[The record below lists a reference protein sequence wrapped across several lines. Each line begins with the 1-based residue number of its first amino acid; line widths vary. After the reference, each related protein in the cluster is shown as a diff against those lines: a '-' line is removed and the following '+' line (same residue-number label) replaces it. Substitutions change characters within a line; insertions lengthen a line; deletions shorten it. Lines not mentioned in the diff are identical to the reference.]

1 MDTSTKRER
10 LPEIARAA
18 TEPSARGAQLR
29 RRMVAVGGFSLLVI
43 GFLVAVGAG
52 RLVAFLLL
60 VVAGGCLGYALVRR
74 LRGGAKTNLRVR
86 EQLGAVTHRPLE
98 ELRRR
103 RQANGERAEETR
115 RREQVSRLNAQGVEL
130 RRANEPDAA
139 AEAHRA
145 ALDLARSVDDPA
157 TEALTLNNLAL
168 ALGHSGQEHEAIEHF
183 DEAAAILRRI
193 EDEHHEGQVLA
204 NLGLLHGRS
213 GRREQAVYCL
223 EAALGKLDR
232 RSSAFR
238 RVEEQLRRAS

>member
-52 RLVAFLLL
+52 LLVAYLLL
-60 VVAGGCLGYALVRR
+60 VAAAGGLAYGVVRR
-74 LRGGAKTNLRVR
+74 LRRGTNLRVR
-86 EQLGAVTHRPLE
+86 QQLGAATNRPLE
-98 ELRRR
+98 QLRRR
-103 RQANGERAEETR
+103 RQVAGERAEEAK
-115 RREQVSRLNAQGVEL
+115 RREQVSRLNARGVEL
-130 RRANEPDAA
+130 RRADQPDAA
-139 AEAHRA
+139 AEAHWA
-145 ALDLARSVDDPA
+145 ALDLARGVDDPA

-168 ALGHSGQEHEAIEHF
+168 ALGHSGREHEAIEHF

-238 RVEEQLRRAS
+238 RVEEQLRHAS